1 MKTLLGGLLLAAVCY
16 LPLAA
21 PVAAQQRDFLTA
33 DEIDQIKE
41 AQEPNARVVLYA
53 KFARQRIEMVRSLLS
68 KEKAGRS
75 LLIHDALD
83 DYSKI
88 IDALDDVTDAA
99 LSHKVDMQPGLKA
112 VAAAEREA
120 LPILQK
126 AHDSN
131 PKDLARYEFVLKT
144 AIDTTTD
151 SLESSQGDLGKRTQ
165 DVEARDQRAKKAQ
178 EDAMTPAER
187 EGKQADDKKAAE
199 KAAEADKPPAR
210 KPPTLLRP
218 GEKIGD
224 TTTPQKKQ

>member
-1 MKTLLGGLLLAAVCY
+1 MKTLLGCLLLAAVCY

-21 PVAAQQRDFLTA
+21 PLAAQQRDFLTA

-41 AQEPNARVVLYA
+41 AQEPNARVALYA
-53 KFARQRIEMVRSLLS
+53 KFARQRIDMVKSLLS

-83 DYSKI
+83 DYAKI
-88 IDALDDVTDAA
+88 IDAIDDVTDSA
-99 LSHKVDMQPGLKA
+99 LGHRVDMQAGLKL
-112 VAAAEREA
+112 VASAEREA

-126 AHDSN
+126 AQDSQ
-131 PKDLARYEFVLKT
+131 PKDLARYDFVLKT
-144 AIDTTTD
+144 AIETTTD
-151 SLESSQGDLGKRTQ
+151 SLDSAQGDLGKRTH
-165 DVEARDQRAKKAQ
+165 DVEAREQREKKAT

-187 EGKQADDKKAAE
+187 EGKQADDKKAVE

-218 GEKIGD
+218 GEKAGD
-224 TTTPQKKQ
+224 PTTPPKKQ